1 MSGTNQTQQIKAL
14 GKSLTYRTQPV
25 SWETWEKQ
33 QKLIKHQ
40 TGPGEWDKQA
50 RADCEAR
57 NETVQ
62 RSVKAYRSNATYA
75 DSQAR
80 IESTRNARPLNTTIT
95 VEPIHYVPNEPKE
108 ITDITYRHVAVMF
121 ASGTRAQGDE
131 YGRIVEEYLAIIK
144 ALPAEAKIALRCA
157 YVFSRKAPREEREDL
172 MQELTLRLLQAR
184 VADERMAYCV
194 ARCDWKD
201 WWRAY
206 KVRAHL
212 SLDMDV
218 SESGR
223 LAVDGN
229 NVATDENVN
238 TLADTLIDS
247 IRYETLVDGKLDC
260 QRIWK
265 RLPDNIRAIVSKRLR
280 GKPMTGN
287 ERVTLYRYQHST
299 DGIAI
304 RASVN

>member
-1 MSGTNQTQQIKAL
+1 MAGTKQARQIKAL
-14 GKSLTYRTQPV
+14 GKSLAHRTQPV
-25 SWETWEKQ
+25 DWQTWENQ
-33 QKLIKHQ
+33 QKLIKHH
-40 TGPGEWDKQA
+40 TEPTEWDKQA
-50 RADCEAR
+50 RADCDAR
-57 NETVQ
+57 NETVK

-80 IESTRNARPLNTTIT
+80 LESTRNARPLNTTIT
-95 VEPIHYVPNEPKE
+95 VEPIHYVPSEPKE

-229 NVATDENVN
+229 NVATDDNPA

-260 QRIWK
+260 QRIWHK
-265 RLPDNIRAIVSKRLR
+265 LPDNIRAIATKRLR
-280 GKPMTGN
+280 NKALTGA
-287 ERVTLYRYQHST
+287 ERVALYRFQKST
-299 DGIAI
+299 DGEKI